1 MIHLNSLKVEESVM
15 DADTLDLIVRSRP
28 TILEILNDRGYDV
41 DAHKGISPEEIF
53 LIAARTPELLK
64 IVAPKKADS
73 SAPMERAVVYYMVSN
88 PIRQRTEVEVSK
100 LWDHEKNPDDLD
112 PANDEVIVILSE
124 PAHDVF
130 HIQASKQWTEYKRRV
145 NFFQLKNLISN
156 PAKHTFV
163 PPHRKLSPEE
173 IAELLKIG
181 HILSKSQ
188 LPHIKYHVDMQ
199 TRVHGL
205 VPGDVV
211 EITRASE
218 TSGTATSYRVCS
230 LAF

>member
-1 MIHLNSLKVEESVM
+1 M
-15 DADTLDLIVRSRP
+15 DADSLVDLIVRSRT

-41 DAHKGISPEEIF
+41 DEHKGISPEEIF
-53 LIAARTPELLK
+53 LIAARTPDLLK
-64 IVAPKKADS
+64 IIAPKKADS
-73 SAPMERAVVYYMVSN
+73 SAPMERAIVYYMVSN
-88 PIRQRTEVEVSK
+88 PIRQRAEVEVSK
-100 LWDHEKNPDDLD
+100 LWDHEKNPDNLD
-112 PANDEVIVILSE
+112 PTKDEVIVVLSE

-130 HIQASKQWTEYKRRV
+130 HIQASKQWTEHKRRV

-156 PAKHTFV
+156 PAKHVFV

-173 IAELLKIG
+173 VAELLKTG

-211 EITRASE
+211 EITRGSE
-218 TSGTATSYRVCS
+218 TSGTATVYRVCS

>member
-1 MIHLNSLKVEESVM
+1 M
-15 DADTLDLIVRSRP
+15 DATETLDLIVRSRP

-41 DAHKGISPEEIF
+41 DIHMGVGPEEVF

-64 IVAPKKADS
+64 IVAPKKTDGN
-73 SAPMERAVVYYMVSN
+73 APMERAIVYYFVTN
-88 PIRQRTEVEVSK
+88 PIRQRAEAEIQR
-100 LWDHEKNPDDLD
+100 LWDHESNSDTLD
-112 PANDEVIVILSE
+112 PTKDEVILILAE
-124 PAHDVF
+124 PAHDIF
-130 HIQASKQWTEYKRRV
+130 HIQASKQWSEHKRRV
-145 NFFQLKNLISN
+145 NFFQLKNIISN
-156 PAKHTFV
+156 PAKHVFV

-173 IAELLKIG
+173 VSELLSTG
-181 HILSKSQ
+181 HLVSKSQ

-218 TSGTATSYRVCS
+218 TSGVATVYRICS
-230 LAF
+230 LAY